1 MMVKIKRSNKMAHQ
15 MDDIVLSQ
23 VHEVLVEAGFDGLAE
38 TMTLL
43 LKRSDNAMAF
53 HRPRSA
59 WRISPFDSR

>member
-1 MMVKIKRSNKMAHQ
+1 
-15 MDDIVLSQ
+15 MDDTVLSQ

-53 HRPRSA
+53 HRPRLA